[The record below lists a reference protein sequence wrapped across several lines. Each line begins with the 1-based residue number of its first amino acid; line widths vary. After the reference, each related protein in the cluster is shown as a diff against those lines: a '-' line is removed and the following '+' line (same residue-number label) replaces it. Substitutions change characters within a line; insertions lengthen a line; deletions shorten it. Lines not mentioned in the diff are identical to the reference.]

1 MVVLFIVL
9 VLTVIVVP
17 VVVRYVIVLCVFVGH
32 VFMIVLPRRSQ
43 EVVRV
48 VTVTVLSVLYSGGI
62 A

>member
-17 VVVRYVIVLCVFVGH
+17 VVVRCVIVPCVFVGH
-32 VFMIVLPRRSQ
+32 VVMIVIPIRFP

-48 VTVTVLSVLYSGGI
+48 VTVYVLILL
-62 A
+62 